1 MKQNVKI
8 VSTYLIGFI
17 GLNLIMILL
26 IAGIPGLLDDQE
38 LFTQYSIYANVSFYF
53 ITAAVLII
61 MFRTYLKEQIKDYIS
76 RIKFMGLVVAGGV
89 VSIYIAAMIAGIVLT
104 LLGVEQEAANQQGI
118 LDMIEASS
126 TIQLI
131 LIITF
136 ITVLAPIVEELVF
149 RKGVYGL
156 VGKFTMNLLAKPDN
170 EENKKQ
176 AHLIANIVAIVVS
189 SFVFGAIHATDAY
202 ILLYAGLGM
211 VLGTVY
217 FISNKN
223 IIAPMVV
230 HVLYNTVSIV
240 LTLFVFN

>member
-26 IAGIPGLLDDQE
+26 IASIPGLLDDQE

-156 VGKFTMNLLAKPDN
+156 VGKFTMNLLSKPDN

>member
-156 VGKFTMNLLAKPDN
+156 VGKFTMNLLSKPDN